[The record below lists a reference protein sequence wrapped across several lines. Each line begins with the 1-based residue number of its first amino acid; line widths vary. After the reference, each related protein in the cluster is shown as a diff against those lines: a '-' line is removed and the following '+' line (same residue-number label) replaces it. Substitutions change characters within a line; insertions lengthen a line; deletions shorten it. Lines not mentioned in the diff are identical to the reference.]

1 MQAYKTAVNKWDRK
15 DVIVRQQ
22 ISVLGPDSQ
31 FIQLLSL
38 ISAKDFH
45 DMLKNQFK
53 NCYNNIL
60 SAVLT
65 SIQLHQKTPTVHEL
79 MNLIT
84 NEYNRL
90 LIQNG
95 TIGKLKSEDV
105 AFLADGTS
113 HKGKQYQNKSK
124 FPYNCNNC
132 GWKGHKK
139 EDCWEEG
146 GGKAGKGLKGWK
158 SCRKKSKSKDNDK
171 LKASRLNTD
180 ILKLKDD
187 SKPGGVWLASTKD
200 IWDEEPEPYDVS

>member
-1 MQAYKTAVNKWDRK
+1 
-15 DVIVRQQ
+15 
-22 ISVLGPDSQ
+22 
-31 FIQLLSL
+31 
-38 ISAKDFH
+38 
-45 DMLKNQFK
+45 
-53 NCYNNIL
+53 
-60 SAVLT
+60 
-65 SIQLHQKTPTVHEL
+65 

-84 NEYNRL
+84 NEYNQL

-171 LKASRLNTD
+171 LKASRSNTD

-187 SKPGGVWLASTKD
+187 SKPDGVWLASTKD
-200 IWDEEPEPYDVS
+200 IWDEEPEPYDVSLIVFYSAKLAQMHMGYPSSSMTAVHHNTCLHIMTASLILNQFPYV